1 MTPAVKHV
9 VFIHGL
15 WLHASSWTPWAELF
29 QASGYEPQAPGWP
42 GTSDTVEETR
52 SHADQVAGKGI
63 DDVVDHYAP
72 ANKTRGPLLTQ
83 RVT

>member
-1 MTPAVKHV
+1 MAPAVLHV

-15 WLHASSWTPWAELF
+15 WLHASSWGPWTELF
-29 QASGYEPQAPGWP
+29 QAAGYEPQAPGWP

-63 DDVVDHYAP
+63 E
-72 ANKTRGPLLTQ
+72 L
-83 RVT
+83 